1 MAEPYNHYG
10 TLLTDLKRY
19 EDAIQLFEQSIQ
31 IDPNNP
37 DPMVNLAWVKQTLGA
52 ETQAEK
58 LYMKGNFWHLKSNLN
73 RKRFLYNRN
82 RIQQFY
88 IIFFVKNL

>member
-73 RKRFLYNRN
+73 RKVCNLDKYHLYCNFLYCQST
-82 RIQQFY
+82 RI
-88 IIFFVKNL
+88 